1 METTSVI
8 PTSQKTTVDYSS
20 MVLPVIS
27 SITSY
32 LECREKSIT
41 ERAAIESKTEATLSL
56 LRNRRKV
63 MVSYLNSKFGE
74 REKLYERYFSL
85 IDEAVISKNEELVR
99 TALEGLVTIYSTN
112 PAAGLDCVLETYDR
126 ILSGYH

>member
-41 ERAAIESKTEATLSL
+41 ERAVIESKTEFAFP
-56 LRNRRKV
+56 V
-63 MVSYLNSKFGE
+63 VFHA
-74 REKLYERYFSL
+74 
-85 IDEAVISKNEELVR
+85 I
-99 TALEGLVTIYSTN
+99 
-112 PAAGLDCVLETYDR
+112 
-126 ILSGYH
+126 

>member
-1 METTSVI
+1 METTSVV
-8 PTSQKTTVDYSS
+8 PTSHKSTVDYSS

-32 LECREKSIT
+32 LEYREKSIT

-63 MVSYLNSKFGE
+63 MVSYMNNKFGE
-74 REKLYERYFSL
+74 RERLYERYFSL
-85 IDEAVISKNEELVR
+85 IDDAVASRNEELVQI
-99 TALEGLVTIYSTN
+99 ALEGLVTIYSTN
-112 PAAGLDCVLETYDR
+112 PAAGLDCVLEAYDR
-126 ILSGYH
+126 IRTAYN

>member
-41 ERAAIESKTEATLSL
+41 ERAAIERKTEATLSL

-85 IDEAVISKNEELVR
+85 IDEAVASKNEELVR

-112 PAAGLDCVLETYDR
+112 PAAGLDCVLEAYDR
-126 ILSGYH
+126 IISAYK

>member
-1 METTSVI
+1 MEITSVV
-8 PTSQKTTVDYSS
+8 PTSHKSTVDYSS

-63 MVSYLNSKFGE
+63 MVSYMNNKFGE
-74 REKLYERYFSL
+74 RERLYERYFSL
-85 IDEAVISKNEELVR
+85 VDKAVSSGNETLVQ
-99 TALEGLVTIYSTN
+99 TALAGLITIYSTN
-112 PAAGLDCVLETYDR
+112 PAEGLNCVLEAYDR
-126 ILSGYH
+126 MQSAFN